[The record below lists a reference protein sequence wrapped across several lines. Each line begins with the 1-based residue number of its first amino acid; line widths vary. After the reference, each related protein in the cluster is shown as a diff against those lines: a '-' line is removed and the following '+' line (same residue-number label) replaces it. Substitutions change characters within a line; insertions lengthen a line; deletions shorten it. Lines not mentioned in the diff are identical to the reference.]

1 MIGHFKIC
9 NFFYLAALVGH
20 LWLWQKLLG
29 LFCNDKL
36 NHFTSY
42 GSPKLVMHFYV
53 IILIR
58 KYWYWNFSIFLIL
71 ILLQYFSDWILVL
84 ILQYFKSILNTSTFI
99 LYWSM
104 LWTMDIGS
112 GEKILAVICI
122 APQYTLITYI
132 LLGSMVFSYFLIRVV
147 FTCNKIKHNL
157 P

>member
-29 LFCNDKL
+29 LFCYDKL

-104 LWTMDIGS
+104 LCKSELQYHIVSRRLVSTD
-112 GEKILAVICI
+112 LARIVTRK
-122 APQYTLITYI
+122 QYSLNVSRN
-132 LLGSMVFSYFLIRVV
+132 SMNRADFWPIFS
-147 FTCNKIKHNL
+147 KA
-157 P
+157 